1 MTGVFKRGLCED
13 TERHREENA
22 LWRWR
27 KKWEWCSYEPRSVK
41 GCRPLPEAVRG
52 KEGASW
58 EPLRKHSSVNTLIL
72 NFRSVGLWV
81 HTFQLFQISVWH
93 FVMIAQKI
101 NTRTHKGWPWMPPQY
116 NTFAEGVGKKKND
129 FFSFSFLRTKK
140 ENSEQAWTFLV
151 FLLLTLHVC
160 N

>member
-1 MTGVFKRGLCED
+1 MNHYTSIKINKLKKTRWGPNAMYWSMWPYLETRSLQMELVKMRSTWSKEGGFLNLMTGVFKRGLCED

-27 KKWEWCSYEPRSVK
+27 KKWEWCGYEPRGVK
-41 GCRPLPEAVRG
+41 GCRPPPEAVRG

-93 FVMIAQKI
+93 FVMIA
-101 NTRTHKGWPWMPPQY
+101 
-116 NTFAEGVGKKKND
+116 
-129 FFSFSFLRTKK
+129 
-140 ENSEQAWTFLV
+140 
-151 FLLLTLHVC
+151 
-160 N
+160 